1 MLTNSEFQILNSK
14 FDVRRGGTGSNT
26 VDSSVVAT
34 VWRLGGLL
42 ALVFANGFFVA
53 AEFSIVTVRKTRID
67 QLIAEGHRW
76 ARPVRRAVTN
86 PDAYIAAT
94 QLGITMAS
102 IGLGWIGEPALAA
115 MLLPAVAFMP
125 VGIAEATAHSIAAAI
140 AFAIVTALHI
150 VLGELAP
157 KTIALE
163 KPEATAML
171 VVKPTELFMRMFWPF
186 ILVLNGTGR
195 AVVKLLGLHSK
206 GGHAMVHSEEEL
218 MMLVTAS
225 QEAGVLEEHEEQMLH
240 RVFGFAD
247 LTAGKVMIPRTELV
261 AVPAAAPRDELIA
274 QVARQ
279 PHTRLPVYRRDL
291 DDVIGMLHLTD
302 LLRAIAAGRNTDAAS
317 LAREAVTVPETLR
330 ADDLL
335 AEMKRRHVREAIV
348 IDEYGGTAG
357 LVTFESLMERI
368 VGEIPEAG
376 ANAARIMLRPDGSA
390 DIDGLALVSEV
401 NSRFGMHIDEEIYN
415 TVGGFVLGSLGRGPR
430 LGDTI
435 QVDGRRMKVTA
446 LDGLRVARVW
456 LSKPES

>member
-1 MLTNSEFQILNSK
+1 
-14 FDVRRGGTGSNT
+14 
-26 VDSSVVAT
+26 VDYAVAAT
-34 VWRLGGLL
+34 VWRLVGLL

-53 AEFSIVTVRKTRID
+53 AEFSIVTVRKTRLD

-76 ARPVRRAVTN
+76 ARPVRRAVSD
-86 PDAYIAAT
+86 PDPYIAAT

-102 IGLGWIGEPALAA
+102 IGLGWIGEPALASI
-115 MLLPAVAFMP
+115 LLPLVVFVPASMTDV
-125 VGIAEATAHSIAAAI
+125 TAHSIAAAI

-150 VLGELAP
+150 VIGELAP

-163 KPEATAML
+163 KPEATAMF

-186 ILVLNGTGR
+186 IQVLNGTGR
-195 AVVKLLGLHSK
+195 AVVRLLGLHSK

-247 LTAGKVMIPRTELV
+247 LTAGKVMIPRTEIA
-261 AVPAAAPRDELIA
+261 AVPATASREALIA
-274 QVARQ
+274 QVAGQ
-279 PHTRLPVYRRDL
+279 SQTRLPVYRRNL

-302 LLRAIAAGRNTDAAS
+302 LLRAIAAGRNPDAAS

-335 AEMKRRHVREAIV
+335 AEMKRRHVREAVV

-368 VGEIPEAG
+368 VGEIPGEAG
-376 ANAARIMLRPDGSA
+376 AAAAARIVVRSDGSA

-401 NSRFGMHIDEEIYN
+401 NAQFGIHIDEETYN
-415 TVGGFVLGSLGRGPR
+415 TVGGFVLGCLGRGPR

-435 QVDGRRMKVTA
+435 HVDGRKMKVTS

>member
-1 MLTNSEFQILNSK
+1 VEY
-14 FDVRRGGTGSNT
+14 
-26 VDSSVVAT
+26 SVAAT
-34 VWRLGGLL
+34 LWQLGGLL

-53 AEFSIVTVRKTRID
+53 AEFSIVTVRKTRLD

-86 PDAYIAAT
+86 PDPYIAAT

-102 IGLGWIGEPALAA
+102 IGLGWIGEPALASILQPLLGFVPAA
-115 MLLPAVAFMP
+115 M
-125 VGIAEATAHSIAAAI
+125 AETTAHSVAVTI
-140 AFAIVTALHI
+140 AFAIVTGLHI

-163 KPEATAML
+163 KAEATSMF

-206 GGHAMVHSEEEL
+206 GGHALVHSEQEL

-261 AVPAAAPRDELIA
+261 AVPAAAARDQLIA
-274 QVARQ
+274 LIAGQ

-291 DDVIGMLHLTD
+291 DDVVGMLHLTD
-302 LLRAIAAGRNTDAAS
+302 LVRALAAGRKTDAAS

-368 VGEIPEAG
+368 VGEIPGEAG
-376 ANAARIMLRPDGSA
+376 AGAARIVVRSDGSA
-390 DIDGLALVSEV
+390 DIDGLVLVSEV
-401 NSRFGMHIDEEIYN
+401 NSRFAMHIDEEIYN
-415 TVGGFVLGSLGRGPR
+415 TVGGFVLGSLGRAPR

-435 QVDGRRMKVTA
+435 QVDGRRMQVTA
-446 LDGLRVARVW
+446 VDGLRVAQVW